1 MYPVRRMLMTGW
13 SFGLICG
20 AAIVGNAIF
29 MQAGKHPAPLF
40 ATREPSATDQNTRD
54 PALVTDIQRALAAR
68 KLYRGAVDGIAG
80 PETRLA
86 IRTFERNWGLPTRGE
101 PTEALLATLATSPDV
116 VIAKSAPAEPDP
128 VEAPDQRLAE
138 VQAALS
144 RAAYGPLNVDGL
156 PGPQTR
162 DAIMR
167 FQLDEGLPVTGRI
180 DDTLVKKLKAV
191 GALGA

>member
-1 MYPVRRMLMTGW
+1 MFAVRRVLLTGW
-13 SFGLICG
+13 SFGLLCG

-40 ATREPSATDQNTRD
+40 ATREPSFAGQLMPD
-54 PALVTDIQRALAAR
+54 PALVSEIQQALAAR
-68 KLYRGAVDGIAG
+68 KIYRGAVDGIAG

-86 IRTFERNWGLPTRGE
+86 IRIFERNWGLPTRGE
-101 PTEALLATLATSPDV
+101 PSAALLATLATSPDV
-116 VIAKSAPAEPDP
+116 AVAKTARAEPDP
-128 VEAPDQRLAE
+128 VEAPDPRLAE
-138 VQAALS
+138 VQGALS

-167 FQLDEGLPVTGRI
+167 FQLDEGLPVTGKL
-180 DDTLVKKLKAV
+180 DDALVKKLKAV

>member
-1 MYPVRRMLMTGW
+1 MFAVRRVLFTGW
-13 SFGLICG
+13 SLGLICG
-20 AAIVGNAIF
+20 AAIVGNAVF

-40 ATREPSATDQNTRD
+40 ATREPSFADQSMPD
-54 PALVTDIQRALAAR
+54 PALVSDIQQALAAR
-68 KLYRGAVDGIAG
+68 KIYRGAVDGIAG

-101 PTEALLATLATSPDV
+101 PSAALLATLATSPDV
-116 VIAKSAPAEPDP
+116 VVAKTARAEPDP
-128 VEAPDQRLAE
+128 VEASDPRLAE

-144 RAAYGPLNVDGL
+144 RAAYGPLNVDGR

-167 FQLDEGLPVTGRI
+167 FQLDEGLPVTGKL
-180 DDTLVKKLKAV
+180 DDALVKKLRAV

>member
-1 MYPVRRMLMTGW
+1 MYPVRRILLTGW
-13 SFGLICG
+13 SLGLLCG

-29 MQAGKHPAPLF
+29 MQAGRHPAPLF
-40 ATREPSATDQNTRD
+40 ATREPSAIDQGSSD

-68 KLYRGAVDGIAG
+68 NLYRGAVDGIAG

-116 VIAKSAPAEPDP
+116 AVAKSGPADPDP
-128 VEAPDQRLAE
+128 VEAPDPRLAE

-167 FQLDEGLPVTGRI
+167 FQLDEGLPVTGKI

>member
-1 MYPVRRMLMTGW
+1 MLLTGW
-13 SFGLICG
+13 SFGLLCG
-20 AAIVGNAIF
+20 LAIVGNAIF

-40 ATREPSATDQNTRD
+40 STREPSGTDQNAGD
-54 PALVTDIQRALAAR
+54 PFLVTEIQQALAAR
-68 KLYRGAVDGIAG
+68 NLYRGAVDGIAG

-86 IRTFERNWGLPTRGE
+86 IRTFERNWGLPARGE
-101 PTEALLATLATSPDV
+101 PTEALLATLTTSPDV
-116 VIAKSAPAEPDP
+116 AIARSAPADPDP
-128 VEAPDQRLAE
+128 VEAPDPRLAE

-167 FQLDEGLPVTGRI
+167 FQLDEGLPVTGKI